1 MKASELI
8 IQLQK
13 IVEEKGDLDVVFEV
27 KGLGGELIYG
37 TREVYNCNELYL
49 EDETDELQKNNDID
63 GSYSAIIVSSFIIGT
78 C

>member
-13 IVEEKGDLDVVFEV
+13 IIEEKGDLDVVFEV
-27 KGLGGELIYG
+27 KGMGGELIYG
-37 TREVYNCNELYL
+37 TRKVYEYYELYL
-49 EDETDELQKNNDID
+49 EGETDELPKNNNRD
-63 GSYSAIIVSSFIIGT
+63 GSYGAIIISSFKIGT